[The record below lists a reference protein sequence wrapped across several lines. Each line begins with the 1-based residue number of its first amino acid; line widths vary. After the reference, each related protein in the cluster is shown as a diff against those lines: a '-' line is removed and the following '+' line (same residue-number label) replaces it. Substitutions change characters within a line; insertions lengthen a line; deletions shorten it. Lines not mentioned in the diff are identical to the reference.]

1 MTPAH
6 NQHLI
11 PQLPALRPLVLVLK
25 QLLVSRDL
33 ATVFTGGLSSH
44 CLTMMVVSFLQLH
57 PRTQGTSLNLGVLL
71 LEFLNLY
78 GRSLGLCLFLNKR
91 DPKLYHLSL
100 HSFCSTVSK
109 IVFVFDFRPILDMW
123 ALFFQNRPS
132 KGTPLQ
138 R

>member
-78 GRSLGLCLFLNKR
+78 GRSIIPYLFISR
-91 DPKLYHLSL
+91 
-100 HSFCSTVSK
+100 
-109 IVFVFDFRPILDMW
+109 
-123 ALFFQNRPS
+123 
-132 KGTPLQ
+132 
-138 R
+138 